1 MSWDF
6 LPGDLK
12 EERRREEQYR
22 RMRQLNDSCVQ
33 RRFTTSPRARL
44 LLAVVAVGVRA
55 AAVARV
61 DVAGGGH
68 VEGAVEVVAGALAV
82 ELAGAEVDVRGAV
95 AVHPRLGLE
104 AVGAGVA
111 GVEGNCTSISS
122 TAHTSTPARTVTH
135 PFATQHVRN
144 PCGPDPA
151 RDATAAWRPR
161 AGRAPLCAHKA
172 RPYPAATR
180 PPMPLPPAARRAP
193 ASPASVVGEC
203 RGRAAPRAKIP
214 APPRLCRRAH
224 PTLLPPPPARRRRRR
239 RAPGLGTH
247 HSRGWRTFRDTR
259 ASAWSSNI

>member
-1 MSWDF
+1 MIVHDCDGKNAVVAACLHGGPGLCSSTGEVATAREVPRVVRGRGMSWGF

-33 RRFTTSPRARL
+33 RRFTTSPRASL

-95 AVHPRLGLE
+95 AVHPRLRLD

-111 GVEGNCTSISS
+111 GVEGDRLEDREHCVWGGAEDWADFVLSVSILAQN
-122 TAHTSTPARTVTH
+122 TFFFF
-135 PFATQHVRN
+135 PF
-144 PCGPDPA
+144 
-151 RDATAAWRPR
+151 
-161 AGRAPLCAHKA
+161 LCF
-172 RPYPAATR
+172 
-180 PPMPLPPAARRAP
+180 L
-193 ASPASVVGEC
+193 
-203 RGRAAPRAKIP
+203 
-214 APPRLCRRAH
+214 
-224 PTLLPPPPARRRRRR
+224 
-239 RAPGLGTH
+239 
-247 HSRGWRTFRDTR
+247 SR
-259 ASAWSSNI
+259 